1 MKRDL
6 VVRLMASEISSR
18 NTGHYSYNELEHA
31 SDVLKVLEG
40 LGIIKPKHRIK
51 ITRRD
56 IEGMPYEDEIEV
68 DGWGKE

>member
-6 VVRLMASEISSR
+6 VVKLIASTLTKY
-18 NTGHYSYNELEHA
+18 NNNHPSYNETQHA
-31 SDVLKVLEG
+31 SEVLKIVES
-40 LGIIKPKHRIK
+40 LGIVKPKHRIK

-68 DGWGKE
+68 DGWSKE